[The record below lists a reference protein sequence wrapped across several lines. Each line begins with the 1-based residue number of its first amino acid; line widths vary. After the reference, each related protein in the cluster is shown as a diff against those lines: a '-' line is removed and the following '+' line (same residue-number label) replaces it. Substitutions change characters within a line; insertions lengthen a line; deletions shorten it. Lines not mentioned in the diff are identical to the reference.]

1 MIDGHVMK
9 QETSEPSKVCGA
21 ETAEEKAAQEFKQR
35 TEAGAGASDTKS
47 VAEQVRFVTLD
58 EKTNLP
64 SLLLL
69 KQYIPGRA
77 VIPTQWPGSAQKYH
91 DLDLKAT
98 GQLCCL
104 TASTDSPILS
114 SFSFFCLTWHT
125 LHGLP

>member
-64 SLLLL
+64 LLLLL
-69 KQYIPGRA
+69 KQYIPDRA
-77 VIPTQWPGSAQKYH
+77 VVPTQWPGSVQKYPTMLSDGIH
-91 DLDLKAT
+91 WFTNLVKL
-98 GQLCCL
+98 QLL
-104 TASTDSPILS
+104 
-114 SFSFFCLTWHT
+114 
-125 LHGLP
+125 LPYLAYPSWLAISGEACAG